1 MRIKTIKSIGHKLRI
16 LRDIEDLTQKEASS
30 GIGIQLKTLRRY
42 EKHDVGQGQI
52 SIWTK
57 IAKFYGLSL
66 DELYAPIIDV
76 AVSRE

>member
-1 MRIKTIKSIGHKLRI
+1 MRIKTVKNIGHKLRI
-16 LRDIEDLTQKEASS
+16 LRDIEDLTQEEASK

-42 EKHDVGQGQI
+42 EKHNVGQGQI

-66 DELYAPIIDV
+66 DELYTLAMDV